1 MLVVP
6 CPSMPSFVVC
16 FSLLTL
22 FSRGNPAAPL
32 ALGALVRGQSRGGPR
47 GPSLAGTQ
55 HWSQPRPGWIGSQTG
70 ARTQTN
76 QTGARTPS
84 GARGAGSST
93 LRGSGAANQHV
104 IHPETKNTVRDGGF
118 AALRSQPVLTMPQN
132 QTDCLFFRR
141 GTVEAAALRAPKSTK
156 QCGF

>member
-1 MLVVP
+1 MLDVP
-6 CPSMPSFVVC
+6 CPSMPSFVVR

-32 ALGALVRGQSRGGPR
+32 ALGRLCRGQSRGGPR
-47 GPSLAGTQ
+47 GPSLAGAQ
-55 HWSQPRPGWIGSQTG
+55 HWSPAQTWLHRVPDG
-70 ARTQTN
+70 CQDTKPTS
-76 QTGARTPS
+76 S

-104 IHPETKNTVRDGGF
+104 IHPETENAARDGGF

-132 QTDCLFFRR
+132 QIECLVFRR
-141 GTVEAAALRAPKSTK
+141 GTVEAAASRAPKSTK